1 MAIAGALLVF
11 GLACSDGS
19 RSDGSRSDGGDP
31 SERAGTDTPSSSTP
45 PTTAVG
51 AATTVTAVPPVDGSI
66 SSSTTVVGSTPKGE
80 GPVIVVDPGHN
91 GANNRHA
98 GEINRMVD
106 AGGFQ
111 KACNTTGA
119 AGDGLSEP
127 EFTWLLAAP
136 LRNDLSAWGAT
147 VVLTRQDNDGWGP
160 CVDVRGQTAARNGA
174 RALVSLHADGAAPA
188 SNGFH
193 IISPSAGS
201 AVSAQTAAAS
211 AQLATAVRDE
221 LVAAGFPPSNYAGRN
236 GLIAR
241 PDLGTL
247 NRAEVPAIIIE
258 FGNMK
263 NSSDLA
269 WMASPDSRNLMAAAV
284 SRGVEKWSSST
295 G

>member
-1 MAIAGALLVF
+1 
-11 GLACSDGS
+11 
-19 RSDGSRSDGGDP
+19 
-31 SERAGTDTPSSSTP
+31 
-45 PTTAVG
+45 
-51 AATTVTAVPPVDGSI
+51 
-66 SSSTTVVGSTPKGE
+66 
-80 GPVIVVDPGHN
+80 
-91 GANNRHA
+91 
-98 GEINRMVD
+98 MVD

-111 KACNTTGA
+111 KACNTTGT

-136 LRNDLSAWGAT
+136 LRKDLSAWGAT

-160 CVDVRGQTAARNGA
+160 CVDVRGQTAATNGA

-193 IISPSAGS
+193 IISPSTGS
-201 AVSAQTAAAS
+201 AVTAQTAAAS

-221 LVAAGFPPSNYAGRN
+221 LVAAGFPPSNYVGRN

-269 WMASPDSRNLMAAAV
+269 AMASPESRAKMAAAV
-284 SRGVEKWSSST
+284 SRGVEQWSSGT
-295 G
+295 D